1 MFHINLIMSTNNSV
15 NNGEESRMIPSPSP
29 APYLSNLSSL
39 VERLEMKD

>member
-1 MFHINLIMSTNNSV
+1 MSNNNSA
-15 NNGEESRMIPSPSP
+15 NNAEENRMIASTSP